1 MDQSIELLTSNPVY
15 MAVAVVLAL
24 LILVGVIKKLIKFV
38 LVVSALLVLWV
49 AYMVWSGEDVTVES
63 LKEGFQSGIENIKEK
78 TTESAEKAKETINK
92 SIEEKT
98 EEKLDQILPK
108 RFISLSDFR
117 FHAGS
122 GPQNRKIP
130 PARSACRGLFRIK
143 SSGSLNKMNSLRTTG
158 IRRIHFSSGA
168 SH

>member
-1 MDQSIELLTSNPVY
+1 MNQSIELLTSNPVY

-108 RFISLSDFR
+108 SK
-117 FHAGS
+117 
-122 GPQNRKIP
+122 N
-130 PARSACRGLFRIK
+130 
-143 SSGSLNKMNSLRTTG
+143 
-158 IRRIHFSSGA
+158 
-168 SH
+168 

>member
-63 LKEGFQSGIENIKEK
+63 LKEGLQSGIENIKEK
-78 TTESAEKAKETINK
+78 TNESAEKAKETINK

-108 RFISLSDFR
+108 
-117 FHAGS
+117 
-122 GPQNRKIP
+122 
-130 PARSACRGLFRIK
+130 
-143 SSGSLNKMNSLRTTG
+143 NKN
-158 IRRIHFSSGA
+158 
-168 SH
+168 